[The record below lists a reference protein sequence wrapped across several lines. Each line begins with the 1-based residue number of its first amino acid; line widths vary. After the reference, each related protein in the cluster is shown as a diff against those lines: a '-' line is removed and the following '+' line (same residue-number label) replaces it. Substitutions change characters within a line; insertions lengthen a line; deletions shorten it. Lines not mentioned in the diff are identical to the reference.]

1 MSSRQRIMRFLL
13 LLVVG
18 VLMLAA
24 CERPLPGADTA
35 QTPEEAVPTAP
46 TGAEAPEVVAP
57 APETQPEAYPGESE
71 ETPRVEETP
80 EEGAAPAEEGA
91 GEAEEPGEAPAEPAA
106 EPAAEPDEAPPAEGE
121 QAGEEAVAAEESAEE
136 AAAADPEQGGG
147 APATSAEA
155 EATTAVAPG
164 TTHVV
169 APGENLYRIGLK
181 YGISW
186 VTLAQVNNLP
196 NPNRITVG
204 QVLTISAAPPP
215 PPAPPPT
222 GAPYVVQRG
231 DNLYRIGQAFGV
243 SWQALATA
251 NNIVNPNQIFA
262 GQVLTIPGATPQPQ
276 PAVTHLV
283 QPGDTLFRISLRYGV
298 PWTSIAAANNIS
310 SPYVIYV
317 GQTLVIPGS

>member
-1 MSSRQRIMRFLL
+1 MQILF

-35 QTPEEAVPTAP
+35 QTPEEAVPAAP

-57 APETQPEAYPGESE
+57 APDTQPEAYPGESA

-80 EEGAAPAEEGA
+80 EEGA
-91 GEAEEPGEAPAEPAA
+91 GETEEPGEAPAEAAA
-106 EPAAEPDEAPPAEGE
+106 EPGEAPPAEGE

-222 GAPYVVQRG
+222 GATYVVQRG
-231 DNLYRIGQAFGV
+231 DNLSRIGQRFGV

>member
-1 MSSRQRIMRFLL
+1 MMSSRQRVMQILF

-35 QTPEEAVPTAP
+35 QTPEEAVPAAP

-57 APETQPEAYPGESE
+57 APDTQPEAYPGESA

-80 EEGAAPAEEGA
+80 EEGA
-91 GEAEEPGEAPAEPAA
+91 GETEEPGEAPAEAAA
-106 EPAAEPDEAPPAEGE
+106 EPGEAPPAEGE
-121 QAGEEAVAAEESAEE
+121 QAGEEAVAAEGSAEE

-222 GAPYVVQRG
+222 GATYVVQRG
-231 DNLYRIGQAFGV
+231 DNLSRIGQRFGV